1 MKRYLPET
9 FLIAFVAYFPMVLHA
24 QSSDLESAKASVVK
38 IKTHYVRTEK
48 GKEVKDLGV
57 ATGWCW
63 KEPTLIVTAL
73 HAVTGA
79 EDIMV
84 YREGN
89 KSSKAVIYKVL
100 KEADLALLRISTDLG
115 LSPLQLQEAD
125 PNSSKELYVWGFP
138 HGVNTMQ
145 GDDIRLSRSLEKS
158 PTLNSILTGNKLK
171 SELEDQGYPLPIAKI
186 LRISS
191 TIQPGHSGAPIMSS
205 NGAVVG
211 VADGG
216 LRGGAARINWAMP
229 ANFYVPRLASSIDP
243 IPSSPS
249 LQVSLYSNRTTVD
262 ADASEAEEIM
272 ELQRE
277 AKENTV
283 ENGEQSVTLT
293 WTASYEDL
301 FSTMT
306 AEEQRE
312 MQELTNSL
320 SLDLSGATFNIY
332 EDYET
337 GATIA
342 VPGGA
347 IFEVED
353 GWFYSSNE
361 DETLTYDALPF
372 FSENYAAA
380 KQNVYDVYIENFL
393 PTDWVAD
400 PETADEIVED
410 DENESASYFLT
421 RLAADGSG
429 RTLYFM
435 AEVSGPDLLVINL
448 EFDPNR
454 LVEDDY
460 LKKFMLFTLSTEL
473 CTFGEY

>member
-1 MKRYLPET
+1 
-9 FLIAFVAYFPMVLHA
+9 
-24 QSSDLESAKASVVK
+24 
-38 IKTHYVRTEK
+38 
-48 GKEVKDLGV
+48 
-57 ATGWCW
+57 
-63 KEPTLIVTAL
+63 
-73 HAVTGA
+73 
-79 EDIMV
+79 
-84 YREGN
+84 
-89 KSSKAVIYKVL
+89 
-100 KEADLALLRISTDLG
+100 
-115 LSPLQLQEAD
+115 
-125 PNSSKELYVWGFP
+125 
-138 HGVNTMQ
+138 
-145 GDDIRLSRSLEKS
+145 
-158 PTLNSILTGNKLK
+158 
-171 SELEDQGYPLPIAKI
+171 
-186 LRISS
+186 
-191 TIQPGHSGAPIMSS
+191 MSS

-249 LQVSLYSNRTTVD
+249 VQVSLYSNRTTVD

-400 PETADEIVED
+400 P
-410 DENESASYFLT
+410 
-421 RLAADGSG
+421 
-429 RTLYFM
+429 
-435 AEVSGPDLLVINL
+435 
-448 EFDPNR
+448 
-454 LVEDDY
+454 
-460 LKKFMLFTLSTEL
+460 
-473 CTFGEY
+473 